1 MSFPHRQRMTS
12 VGPRLERMSL
22 ARINKDGRAQLWP
35 LWEGFNRFCCV
46 GLYVGVGVYLVLGLR
61 FQGWRLRVEG

>member
-1 MSFPHRQRMTS
+1 MSFPHKHRQRKTS
-12 VGPRLERMSL
+12 VGPRLDSVSL

-46 GLYVGVGVYLVLGLR
+46 GLYCTWVQDLIGFWALVFRVGG
-61 FQGWRLRVEG
+61 